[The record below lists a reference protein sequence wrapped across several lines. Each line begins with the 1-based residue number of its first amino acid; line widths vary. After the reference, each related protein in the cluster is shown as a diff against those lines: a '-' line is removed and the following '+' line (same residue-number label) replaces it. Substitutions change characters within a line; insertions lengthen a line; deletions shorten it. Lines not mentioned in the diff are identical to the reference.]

1 MIIHQAK
8 DLKVL
13 KEDIVKLRGPKGNR
27 NKITWLW
34 FSGEQNKK
42 KKKKAIKYPNRERRL
57 IEYITAQ

>member
-8 DLKVL
+8 DLKAL
-13 KEDIVKLRGPKGNR
+13 KEDIVKLRGPTRNR

-42 KKKKAIKYPNRERRL
+42 KKKTIKHPNRERRL